1 MQSVSNGIEFDGS
14 KEDYMLRLNP
24 FIKRNRLYVNVFFDN
39 LTVRK
44 NNILLLLNSKILIS
58 FFLQNADS
66 IEQQRA
72 QQAPLVKKPFR
83 LSKDEL
89 AEIENE
95 IFKGISNSK
104 DKMLA
109 LLSSQSVRVS
119 YTDHDSDDEN
129 SAVEVDEI

>member
-1 MQSVSNGIEFDGS
+1 M
-14 KEDYMLRLNP
+14 
-24 FIKRNRLYVNVFFDN
+24 
-39 LTVRK
+39 
-44 NNILLLLNSKILIS
+44 
-58 FFLQNADS
+58 
-66 IEQQRA
+66 
-72 QQAPLVKKPFR
+72 VKKPFR

-89 AEIENE
+89 AEVENE